1 MKIYYLYI
9 CLFASILCFFVILF
23 NLSLFRLSKAQTFE
37 EVQDCY
43 AHFMLYYGHDVP
55 AMKEALKAK
64 IQKENKENELEDKE
78 PDESTKIKH
87 IPHKD
92 TYHVCKDAGI
102 GIKYSFFI
110 IFTSCLYS

>member
-1 MKIYYLYI
+1 MRIYDPFI
-9 CLFASILCFFVILF
+9 FLCQSLHFFIILF

-102 GIKYSFFI
+102 GIKHFFFHYI
-110 IFTSCLYS
+110 